1 MIYFFVDK
9 KRFIYYIKSEVN
21 SKRRRISHGGFFEI
35 VNGLNL
41 LKLFTTGSILDV
53 WRGPECKSGSA
64 RFCFLELIDYS

>member
-1 MIYFFVDK
+1 MEDFLK
-9 KRFIYYIKSEVN
+9 
-21 SKRRRISHGGFFEI
+21 I

-53 WRGPECKSGSA
+53 WRGPEYKSGSA